1 MDRLIL
7 FDIDG
12 TLMDTGGA
20 GARSLNI
27 AFRDVFS
34 IENAFSGITMAGKTD
49 VQIIKE
55 AFAVHKIPGDNG
67 ALPSLLSR
75 YVMSLK
81 GEIEK
86 SRKHLKPGV
95 LDILKRFRET
105 ACFHLGL
112 LTGNIEEG
120 ARIKLESFGLNDY
133 FEAGAFGSDDEDRN
147 RLLPVAVRKFSLL
160 KNVTIAYSN
169 CIVIGDTPRDVSCSR
184 PYGAVALAVSTG
196 PYSYDSLLRTGANL
210 VVHDLS
216 KTEEILSFCLG
227 CGTS

>member
-20 GARSLNI
+20 GTRSLNI

-34 IENAFSGITMAGKTD
+34 IEDAFSGITMAGKTD

-55 AFAVHKIPGDNG
+55 AFSVHKIPDDNG

-75 YVMSLK
+75 YVVSLK
-81 GEIEK
+81 REIDK

-95 LDILKRFRET
+95 LDILKRFREIA
-105 ACFHLGL
+105 ACHIGL

-120 ARIKLESFGLNDY
+120 ARIKLECFGLNEY

-160 KNVTIAYSN
+160 KKVTIAYSN

-184 PYGAVALAVSTG
+184 RYGAVAVAVSTG

-227 CGTS
+227 YGTS